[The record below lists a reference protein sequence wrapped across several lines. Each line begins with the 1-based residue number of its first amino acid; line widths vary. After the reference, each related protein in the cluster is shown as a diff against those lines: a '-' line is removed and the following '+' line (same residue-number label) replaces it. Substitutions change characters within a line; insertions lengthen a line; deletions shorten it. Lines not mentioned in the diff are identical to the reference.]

1 MEFNLTTPALLFS
14 AISLLL
20 LAFTNRFL
28 ALAALVRELHSQYQ
42 QSKDNLIRLQ
52 IQSLR
57 KRIAIIKYTQLL
69 GAISFLLCTI
79 SMLILFSPHL
89 VLSEVFF
96 GLALVVLMGSLGLSI
111 WEIYLSVETLN
122 MRLSDMEHDAEY

>member
-42 QSKDNLIRLQ
+42 QSKDSLIRLQ

-69 GAISFLLCTI
+69 GAVSFLLCTV

-122 MRLSDMEHDAEY
+122 MRLSDMEHETAH

>member
-79 SMLILFSPHL
+79 SMLILFFPHL
-89 VLSEVFF
+89 VLSEIFF

-122 MRLSDMEHDAEY
+122 MRLSDMEHDAEP

>member
-42 QSKDNLIRLQ
+42 RSKDHLIRLQ

-69 GAISFLLCTI
+69 GAVSFLLCTI

-89 VLSEVFF
+89 VLSEFFF

-122 MRLSDMEHDAEY
+122 MRLSDMEHDNGH

>member
-42 QSKDNLIRLQ
+42 QSKDHLIRLQ

-69 GAISFLLCTI
+69 GAISFLLCTV
-79 SMLILFSPHL
+79 SMLILFSPQL
-89 VLSEVFF
+89 VLSAFFF